1 MPKTKEQFEQIRNE
15 RINQI
20 LLCAT
25 ELFATK
31 GYEAVNLDE
40 VTKKANCSHGL
51 LYHYFKN
58 KEELYEA
65 VLNKVVF
72 PNIQNIVSTISFKQK
87 AKYVVQDLLDTT
99 FKLLKSNNDER
110 IKELYLLLNVHLQ
123 KSFKFI
129 QKNEKGHTVV
139 FSLMEDLIERGQQ
152 ENDFSS
158 SYGST
163 ELTIA
168 VLSLLKGIAF
178 NRINIG
184 YKRFI
189 CPKAEIVMKMLLK

>member
-1 MPKTKEQFEQIRNE
+1 MPKTKAQCEQIRNE
-15 RINQI
+15 RINSI
-20 LLCAT
+20 LRCSV

-31 GYEAVNLDE
+31 GYDAVNLDE
-40 VTKKANCSHGL
+40 VTKKAKCSHGL

-65 VLNKVVF
+65 VLNQIVF
-72 PNIQNIVSTISFKQK
+72 PDSKEVIKDIDFNQK
-87 AKYVVQDLLDTT
+87 AKFVVHDIIDRC
-99 FKLLKSNNDER
+99 FKILKSSNED
-110 IKELYLLLNVHLQ
+110 KVMELYLLLNVHLQ

-129 QKNEKGHTVV
+129 KKNEKGHTVI
-139 FSLMEDLIERGQQ
+139 FATMEELIERGKL
-152 ENDFSS
+152 EGDFNEFTA
-158 SYGST
+158 T

-168 VLSLLKGIAF
+168 VLSIIKGIAF

-189 CPKAEIVMKMLLK
+189 CPKSEIVMKMLLE